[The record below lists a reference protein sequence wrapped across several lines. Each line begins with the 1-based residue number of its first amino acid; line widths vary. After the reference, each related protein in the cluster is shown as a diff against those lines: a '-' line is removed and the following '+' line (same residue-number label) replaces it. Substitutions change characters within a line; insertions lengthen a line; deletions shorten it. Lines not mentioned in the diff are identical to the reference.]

1 MLTIEEFIAARLND
15 DEQAATQCQER
26 DWQFSGSN
34 CHVLAE
40 RSANG
45 SFRTIAW
52 CANGYDD
59 DLSNSIHIANYDPGR
74 VLREVEAK
82 RALVADLEAQKHFLN
97 QYQWYGCDAMT
108 DDPSGNPDLPDV
120 PTGRPCTCGRDEDV
134 KRRLGLLSSVWSDHP
149 DYRSEWG
156 SVSTLEDR

>member
-1 MLTIEEFIAARLND
+1 MDDLVAFVEARLAD
-15 DEQAATQCQER
+15 DEQAATQCVER

-59 DLSNSIHIANYDPGR
+59 DLSNSIHIAVHDPAR

-82 RALVADLEAQKHFLN
+82 RQILRYVRGELADDETDQSAQ
-97 QYQWYGCDAMT
+97 W
-108 DDPSGNPDLPDV
+108 
-120 PTGRPCTCGRDEDV
+120 
-134 KRRLGLLSSVWSDHP
+134 LLQMLAAPFADHP
-149 DYRSEWG
+149 DFLASWLIEEPADG
-156 SVSTLEDR
+156 